1 MSSQEAAAPFR
12 SLLDQSLALR
22 QAGRL
27 DEALRACDA
36 AVQIAPGEVDGHNLK
51 GVLLR
56 DLGRFEPALAALDQ
70 AIRLQP
76 SFPGSHFNRAQA
88 LLDLGRH
95 EEALAAC
102 DRVIAAAPQVAAA
115 HNGRGRALH
124 ELKRYPEAI
133 ASFEAA
139 IALAP
144 DFADARYNLGVSL
157 RKSWRHAEALQAFD
171 SALALG
177 PGSADALGNRAGALV
192 QLMRLDEA
200 EAGYAEALAL
210 YAQARGSSEAFLD
223 FDPALELDE
232 DYGDALWASGMV
244 HLLRG
249 RLELGWR
256 HYEWRKRNWGE
267 DAPHFDPATAWTG
280 AQSLEGKT
288 LYVHFEQGL
297 GDAIQFCRYV
307 FPLRAMGARIV
318 VSVHKP
324 LKPLLAQLEP
334 LAMVLGDDE
343 PVPPFDYHCAMLSL
357 PLAFKTSLQ
366 SIPAPERY
374 LSAEPERRARFQA
387 VLGPRT
393 RPRIGIAWSGNPG
406 HENDHNRSI
415 PFERLAPLLSDAFE
429 WCALQPEVRTSDAAA
444 FTAAPV
450 SFYGDLLKDF
460 ADTAALVDLMDL
472 VVTVDT
478 SVAHLAGAMGKPV
491 WLLLPFSP
499 DWRWIVGRSDT
510 PWYPSMRLFRQPA
523 IGDWESVLAE
533 VGAQLRNLS
542 AASE

>member
-22 QAGRL
+22 QASRL
-27 DEALRACDA
+27 DEALRACEA
-36 AVQIAPGEVDGHNLK
+36 AVQVAPGEVDGHNLK

-56 DLGRFEPALAALDQ
+56 DLGRLEAAVAALDQ
-70 AIRLQP
+70 AIKLNP
-76 SFPGSHFNRAQA
+76 GFAGSHFNRAQA
-88 LLDLGRH
+88 LLDLGRR
-95 EEALAAC
+95 EEALAAF

-124 ELKRYPEAI
+124 ELKRYAEAI

-157 RKSWRHAEALQAFD
+157 RKAWRHAEALQAFD
-171 SALALG
+171 AALAMS
-177 PGSADALGNRAGALV
+177 PGSADAHGNRAGVLV
-192 QLMRLDEA
+192 QLMRLAEA
-200 EAGYAEALAL
+200 EASYATALGL
-210 YAQARGSSEAFLD
+210 YAQARAAPPSQAFLD
-223 FDPALELDE
+223 YDPDLELDK

-244 HLLRG
+244 PLLQG
-249 RLELGWR
+249 RLELGLR
-256 HYEWRKRNWGE
+256 HYEWRKRDWGE
-267 DAPHFDPATAWTG
+267 EAPQFDPATRWTG

-297 GDAIQFCRYV
+297 GDIIQFCRYV
-307 FPLRAMGARIV
+307 YPLSARGARV
-318 VSVHKP
+318 VLSVHKP

-334 LAMVLGDDE
+334 VATVLGDDE
-343 PVPPFDYHCAMLSL
+343 PIPPFDYHCALLSL
-357 PLAFKTSLQ
+357 PLALGTTLQ
-366 SIPAPERY
+366 SIPGPERY
-374 LSAEPERRARFQA
+374 LFADAARRARLEA
-387 VLGPRT
+387 LLGSRT
-393 RPRIGIAWSGNPG
+393 RPRVGIAWSGNPG

-415 PFERLAPLLSDAFE
+415 AFERLAPLLSAAEVE
-429 WCALQPEVRTSDAAA
+429 WCAVQNEVRQSDDAA
-444 FTAAPV
+444 FAAGPV
-450 SFYGDLLKDF
+450 AFYGDQLKDL

-510 PWYPSMRLFRQPA
+510 PWYPSMRLFRQPL
-523 IGDWESVLAE
+523 IGDWESVFEE
-533 VGAQLRNLS
+533 VAGALRAL
-542 AASE
+542 